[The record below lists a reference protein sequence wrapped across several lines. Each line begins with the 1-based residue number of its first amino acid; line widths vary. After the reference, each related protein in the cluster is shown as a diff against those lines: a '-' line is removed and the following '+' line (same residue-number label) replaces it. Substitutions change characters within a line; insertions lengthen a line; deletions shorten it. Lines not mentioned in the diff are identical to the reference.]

1 MKPITIVADDKVG
14 LLADISYILGKA
26 KINIESI
33 NVEVVGGKAVIS
45 LVLSDRERGKSVLEA
60 ANYKVNELDSLVIK
74 LADRPGELSKVTN
87 LLAKEGV
94 NITNVHMITKDGKH
108 TLLALIVDKPRK
120 AETILKEYL
129 ISNEEVY

>member
-45 LVLSDRERGKSVLEA
+45 LTLSDRERGKSVLEA
-60 ANYKVNELDSLVIK
+60 ANYKVNELDSIILK

-94 NITNVHMITKDGKH
+94 NITNVHMITKDGKN
-108 TLLALIVDKPRK
+108 TLIALMVDKPRK
-120 AETILKEYL
+120 AETLLKEYVV
-129 ISNEEVY
+129 SSEETY